1 MYKSLEMG
9 EGLVAEGKRE
19 RGDRSMFVDIEI
31 QVSEFGN

>member
-1 MYKSLEMG
+1 MG

-19 RGDRSMFVDIEI
+19 RDDRSTFVDIEII